1 METQE
6 FQAIH
11 LVTTI
16 QQQWL
21 DPTPLSL
28 IQAHTAT
35 MHPTSHYFFII
46 SLSIHI
52 FNLLFS
58 PGFNFH
64 LAYRQLLTPMI

>member
-1 METQE
+1 MERQD
-6 FQAIH
+6 QVIR
-11 LVTTI
+11 LVITV

-28 IQAHTAT
+28 IKAHTAT
-35 MHPTSHYFFII
+35 MHPTSRYFSII
-46 SLSIHI
+46 SLFIHI
-52 FNLLFS
+52 FNLLYS